1 MSTYSFEN
9 RHSFKAEEIEHQN
22 MLEAIDCITTDD
34 LIEQT
39 VPQSIYNGEKLDLPK
54 ALTESE
60 YLEHMQ
66 KLAHQNNSGTSFLG
80 MGYYN
85 TIVPPVVQRNIF
97 ENPGWYTAYT
107 PYQAEIAQGRLEML
121 LNFQTMITDL
131 TNLPLANA
139 SLLDEATAA
148 AEAMA
153 MLHRSRPRN
162 KKDANTM
169 LVDAK
174 IFPQTKAVLQT
185 RAEPLGIKIEIVPID
200 KMQPAED
207 VFAIILQ
214 VPNREG
220 LLQSPKEL
228 LSQFNEQSIPSVIA
242 TDILSL
248 CINDAPGNWG
258 AHVCVGSSQRFGV
271 PMGYGGPH
279 AAFLATKEEYRRQ
292 VPGRI
297 IGVSV
302 DRHGNQAYRMS
313 LQTREQHI
321 RREQATSNICT
332 AQSLLAI
339 MASAYAIVHGGE
351 GLAQIAL
358 TVHRNTK
365 AVGQLLT
372 DLGFEIK
379 HSNYFDTLCVKLS
392 PDETTRLKKI
402 CKEGNIHLWFES
414 TGQVQFSFD
423 ETTGENEINQLLK
436 SFCQLADSK
445 ELTLNELPEV
455 KAERSVEYLQHPVFR
470 KYKTET
476 QLMRYFKKL
485 EDKDLALNR
494 AMIPLGSCT
503 MKLNAAAEMM
513 PLSWTSFAN
522 LHPFLPVEAVPGIQS
537 IIEKLGS
544 YLCTITGFQAISLQP
559 NAGSQGEYAGLLS
572 IRNYHR
578 SKGEKRDIALIPTSA
593 HGTNPASAVMAG
605 FTVVTVNCDVHGNID
620 VKHLK
625 ERIEQYEGQI
635 GALMV
640 TYPSTHGV
648 FEPGIKDLC
657 QLIHDAG
664 GMVYMD
670 GANMNAQV
678 GLSKPGQFGVDV
690 CHLNLHKT
698 FGIPHGGGGP
708 GMGPICVNSALKPF
722 LPSHPVISTGMPA
735 ENGTVSAT
743 PWGSA
748 LILLISYGYI
758 RLLGPEGLR
767 QSTKQAILNAN
778 YLAARLEQHYSVLY
792 TGVNG
797 RVAHELILDC
807 RPFKKTAGIEVE
819 DIAKRLIDFGFHAPT
834 MSWPVIGTMMI
845 EPTESEDKEELDR
858 FLEAMITIREEIREI
873 ENGDADA
880 ADNVLKNA
888 PHTQQ
893 AVTAND
899 WQHAYDREKAAYPV
913 AGLRSWKFWPSV
925 ARVDNAYGDRNL
937 VCTCPPLE
945 AYN

>member
-1 MSTYSFEN
+1 
-9 RHSFKAEEIEHQN
+9 
-22 MLEAIDCITTDD
+22 
-34 LIEQT
+34 
-39 VPQSIYNGEKLDLPK
+39 
-54 ALTESE
+54 
-60 YLEHMQ
+60 
-66 KLAHQNNSGTSFLG
+66 
-80 MGYYN
+80 
-85 TIVPPVVQRNIF
+85 
-97 ENPGWYTAYT
+97 
-107 PYQAEIAQGRLEML
+107 
-121 LNFQTMITDL
+121 
-131 TNLPLANA
+131 
-139 SLLDEATAA
+139 
-148 AEAMA
+148 
-153 MLHRSRPRN
+153 
-162 KKDANTM
+162 
-169 LVDAK
+169 
-174 IFPQTKAVLQT
+174 
-185 RAEPLGIKIEIVPID
+185 
-200 KMQPAED
+200 
-207 VFAIILQ
+207 
-214 VPNREG
+214 
-220 LLQSPKEL
+220 
-228 LSQFNEQSIPSVIA
+228 
-242 TDILSL
+242 
-248 CINDAPGNWG
+248 
-258 AHVCVGSSQRFGV
+258 
-271 PMGYGGPH
+271 
-279 AAFLATKEEYRRQ
+279 
-292 VPGRI
+292 
-297 IGVSV
+297 
-302 DRHGNQAYRMS
+302 
-313 LQTREQHI
+313 
-321 RREQATSNICT
+321 
-332 AQSLLAI
+332 
-339 MASAYAIVHGGE
+339 
-351 GLAQIAL
+351 
-358 TVHRNTK
+358 
-365 AVGQLLT
+365 
-372 DLGFEIK
+372 
-379 HSNYFDTLCVKLS
+379 
-392 PDETTRLKKI
+392 
-402 CKEGNIHLWFES
+402 
-414 TGQVQFSFD
+414 
-423 ETTGENEINQLLK
+423 
-436 SFCQLADSK
+436 
-445 ELTLNELPEV
+445 
-455 KAERSVEYLQHPVFR
+455 
-470 KYKTET
+470 
-476 QLMRYFKKL
+476 MRYFKKL

-522 LHPFLPVEAVPGIQS
+522 LHPFLPVEAVSGIQN

-620 VKHLK
+620 VNHLK

-708 GMGPICVNSALKPF
+708 GMGPICVNSALKAF

-807 RPFKKTAGIEVE
+807 RPFKKTAGVEVE

-899 WQHAYDREKAAYPV
+899 WPHAYDREKAAYPV
-913 AGLRSWKFWPSV
+913 TGLRSWKFWPSV